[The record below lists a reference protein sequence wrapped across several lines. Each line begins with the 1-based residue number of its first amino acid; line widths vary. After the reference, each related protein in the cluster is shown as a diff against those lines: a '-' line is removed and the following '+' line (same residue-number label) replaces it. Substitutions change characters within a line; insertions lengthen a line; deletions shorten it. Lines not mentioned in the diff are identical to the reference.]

1 LFLSRSFSC
10 YNAHTAV
17 FSRRT
22 QAQQR
27 LETETDSH
35 IHKREDGIVE
45 KAEKK
50 AANCLCPGKKVTFAT
65 LLTGIY
71 FITILVIISFFPNVQ
86 PSPTIEVFNL

>member
-1 LFLSRSFSC
+1 
-10 YNAHTAV
+10 V
-17 FSRRT
+17 
-22 QAQQR
+22 
-27 LETETDSH
+27 
-35 IHKREDGIVE
+35 G

-86 PSPTIEVFNL
+86 PSPTIEVFNLWLNTIITDVSSMLVWAAITQSSGKGEATWIGYSHRLTV